1 MMEAPSQFHELDE
14 MDQAILR
21 ELQGEARISNAEL
34 ARRIHL
40 SQPALH
46 SRIRRLERRGFI
58 RRYVAL
64 LDREMLGF
72 DLLCFIHV
80 RLQLHQYDQMDAFR
94 RSIVALPQV
103 LECHHVTGEYDYLL
117 KVAVRNRKELEHLV
131 IHKLMPIHGVAHIQ
145 TSLVFAEVKN
155 TTGLPI
161 DD

>member
-1 MMEAPSQFHELDE
+1 MEVSSQYHELDD

-21 ELQGEARISNAEL
+21 ELQSGARVSNAEL

-46 SRIRRLERRGFI
+46 NRVRRLEKRGFI

-64 LDREMLGF
+64 LDREMMGF

-80 RLQLHQYDQMDAFR
+80 RLQLHQFDQLTAFR
-94 RSIVALPQV
+94 RSIQALPQV

-117 KVAVRNRKELEHLV
+117 KVIVRNRKELEHLV
-131 IHKLMPIHGVAHIQ
+131 IHKLTPIPGVAHIQ
-145 TSLVFAEVKN
+145 TSLVFTEIKS
-155 TTGLPI
+155 TTELPL
-161 DD
+161 DE